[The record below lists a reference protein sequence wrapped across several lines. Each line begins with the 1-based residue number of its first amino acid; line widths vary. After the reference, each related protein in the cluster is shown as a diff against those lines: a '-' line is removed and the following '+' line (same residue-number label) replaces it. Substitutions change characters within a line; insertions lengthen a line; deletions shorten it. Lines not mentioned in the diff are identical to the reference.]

1 MITIGKKTTHFGKS
15 KTRTISEL
23 SLSRSQSRNYVSLL
37 LSMRDVNRKRKIEDA
52 VDVYKLIP
60 ELLDLNQIEH
70 LYNLNANTIRK
81 ERWLQKQI
89 DEQRLSA
96 EKRKKIDT
104 SGFGFK
110 YKPVV
115 MYRKLYFRRKDVEH
129 FIKLKMQQSPEELL
143 LMAGMAAVARS
154 GKKYFKREL

>member
-1 MITIGKKTTHFGKS
+1 MLIAK
-15 KTRTISEL
+15 E
-23 SLSRSQSRNYVSLL
+23 
-37 LSMRDVNRKRKIEDA
+37 KIEDA

-154 GKKYFKREL
+154 GKKNISKEHYEHQST

>member
-1 MITIGKKTTHFGKS
+1 MLLG
-15 KTRTISEL
+15 TRE
-23 SLSRSQSRNYVSLL
+23 Q
-37 LSMRDVNRKRKIEDA
+37 IEDA

-89 DEQRLSA
+89 DEQKLSA
-96 EKRKKIDT
+96 EKRKKINT

-129 FIKLKMQQSPEELL
+129 FIKQKMQQSPEELL
-143 LMAGMAAVARS
+143 LMAGMAAIARS
-154 GKKYFKREL
+154 GKKNISKENYEHQST

>member
-1 MITIGKKTTHFGKS
+1 MLIAK
-15 KTRTISEL
+15 E
-23 SLSRSQSRNYVSLL
+23 
-37 LSMRDVNRKRKIEDA
+37 KIEDA

-154 GKKYFKREL
+154 GKKKYFKREL